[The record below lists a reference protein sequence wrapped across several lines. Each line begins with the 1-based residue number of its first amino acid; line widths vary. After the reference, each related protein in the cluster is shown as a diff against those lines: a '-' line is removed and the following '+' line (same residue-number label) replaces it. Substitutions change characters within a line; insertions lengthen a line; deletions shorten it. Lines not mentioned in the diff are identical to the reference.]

1 MTTYSLD
8 ETESFEELPDLLE
21 WADVLCIGCGLG
33 MGPHSEELLKKV
45 LENNKTPAVIDA
57 DGLNLLA
64 KTDEWGIEQIRMNP
78 SGYVLT
84 PHMKEMS
91 RLTGWSI
98 DTIMEDRFQALDQI
112 IKQSGP
118 DTKSSIICVLKD
130 SRTVVAQT
138 NRQRFVNLAGN
149 NSMAKGGS
157 GDVLAGTIAGLLAQH
172 MAPFEATTVGVFLHA
187 CGGDEAKKSKGSYSV
202 LARDLIQG
210 MADAMK
216 NAKECR

>member
-21 WADVLCIGCGLG
+21 WAVCVCIGCGLG

-84 PHMKEMS
+84 STYERNVQIDRIQRTGIKRQQKRAIKEIYRKS
-91 RLTGWSI
+91 PCYLCTERQQ
-98 DTIMEDRFQALDQI
+98 DTCESARGKAYDQYH
-112 IKQSGP
+112 
-118 DTKSSIICVLKD
+118 
-130 SRTVVAQT
+130 R
-138 NRQRFVNLAGN
+138 
-149 NSMAKGGS
+149 
-157 GDVLAGTIAGLLAQH
+157 
-172 MAPFEATTVGVFLHA
+172 
-187 CGGDEAKKSKGSYSV
+187 
-202 LARDLIQG
+202 
-210 MADAMK
+210 
-216 NAKECR
+216 

>member
-1 MTTYSLD
+1 MIVSILHPVSLD
-8 ETESFEELPDLLE
+8 ISF
-21 WADVLCIGCGLG
+21 
-33 MGPHSEELLKKV
+33 
-45 LENNKTPAVIDA
+45 
-57 DGLNLLA
+57 
-64 KTDEWGIEQIRMNP
+64 
-78 SGYVLT
+78 
-84 PHMKEMS
+84 
-91 RLTGWSI
+91 
-98 DTIMEDRFQALDQI
+98 
-112 IKQSGP
+112 
-118 DTKSSIICVLKD
+118 IICVLKD

-172 MAPFEATTVGVFLHA
+172 MAPFEATTVRVFLHA
-187 CGGDEAKKSKGSYSV
+187 CGGNEEKKSKGSYSV

>member
-1 MTTYSLD
+1 
-8 ETESFEELPDLLE
+8 
-21 WADVLCIGCGLG
+21 
-33 MGPHSEELLKKV
+33 
-45 LENNKTPAVIDA
+45 
-57 DGLNLLA
+57 
-64 KTDEWGIEQIRMNP
+64 
-78 SGYVLT
+78 
-84 PHMKEMS
+84 MS

-172 MAPFEATTVGVFLHA
+172 MAPLKPLLWEF
-187 CGGDEAKKSKGSYSV
+187 SYMPV
-202 LARDLIQG
+202 VE
-210 MADAMK
+210 MK
-216 NAKECR
+216 RKRAKEVTAY

>member
-1 MTTYSLD
+1 
-8 ETESFEELPDLLE
+8 
-21 WADVLCIGCGLG
+21 
-33 MGPHSEELLKKV
+33 
-45 LENNKTPAVIDA
+45 
-57 DGLNLLA
+57 
-64 KTDEWGIEQIRMNP
+64 
-78 SGYVLT
+78 
-84 PHMKEMS
+84 MS

-187 CGGDEAKKSKGSYSV
+187 CGGDEAK
-202 LARDLIQG
+202 R
-210 MADAMK
+210 
-216 NAKECR
+216 AKEVTAY